1 MDLTLLGTKGK
12 KASYELA
19 KAAGQDKNDALAKI
33 AEGLIKDIPRILEAN
48 QKDVEKAKANNIS
61 SALLDRLILNENR
74 IHQISDSLV
83 ALIALPD
90 PVGEVL
96 EMKERPNGLRIGK
109 QRVPIGV
116 IGMIYESRPNVTA
129 DAAGLCIKSEMP

>member
-48 QKDVEKAKANNIS
+48 QKMWK
-61 SALLDRLILNENR
+61 RR
-74 IHQISDSLV
+74 
-83 ALIALPD
+83 
-90 PVGEVL
+90 
-96 EMKERPNGLRIGK
+96 K
-109 QRVPIGV
+109 QTTFHP
-116 IGMIYESRPNVTA
+116 
-129 DAAGLCIKSEMP
+129 LC